1 MPELAGLFCPG
12 QKITGGGGM
21 KANKAEV
28 ITPAQTYEEKMVAQG
43 YKLVPY
49 KLPGGYV
56 VARWVKK
63 GGVL

>member
-1 MPELAGLFCPG
+1 
-12 QKITGGGGM
+12 M
-21 KANKAEV
+21 KANNAEV